1 MRLRS
6 LFLVLIAVTVVCLS
20 LAGGG
25 IYWVLAQSPLGL
37 KDGGTKLM
45 PEGAMFVPAQ
55 APAMV
60 SLLVN
65 PDRLEALLQLETP
78 LSQRRRSR
86 KELDEIKA
94 GLLAKTNLNYYADVK
109 GWLGDEI
116 TVAMTSL
123 DYDRNPENGR
133 KAGYLLV
140 VSAKDGES
148 AKEFL
153 QLFFSRSA
161 IAGDADLVFEPYQ
174 GVNLIYTRSRQTEET
189 SLASAVVGDR
199 YVLFANHPKVLRDA
213 INNVQATSINLAHS
227 ENYKAALATIKM
239 PRISVAY
246 ANLLALTKDLEGKP
260 TEPTPTLTL
269 AFGLDRQGLLAQSA
283 LSGVVKSETPQPL
296 LSEPI
301 AALSYLPSQTILTA
315 AGVDLQGFWQQI
327 LTGFG
332 ENSPISDL
340 FVGALNQWQDPW
352 GLNLPEDIFSW
363 VRGEYALSLLPND
376 SPGETQWLFVS
387 QRDEEDRDKIE
398 ANLAHLDDLAK
409 EQGLN
414 IGNVTLGEQP
424 VKIWAEFIASGGKI
438 DADVR
443 GVYTMLDD
451 YQLISNSLDAIAKAT
466 NPNFQSLAESATFQE
481 AIAPLPSENNGYL
494 YINWRKVRPIFEEK
508 FPGLRLLELA
518 GQPLFDRLHSLTLT
532 SIGNQEG
539 VSRATMLLKMG
550 LKDR

>member
-6 LFLVLIAVTVVCLS
+6 LFIILIAVVVISLS
-20 LAGGG
+20 VATGGLF
-25 IYWVLAQSPLGL
+25 WVLAQSPLDL
-37 KDGGTKLM
+37 EEGGTKLT
-45 PEGAMFVPAQ
+45 PEGAIFVPAR

-78 LSQRRRSR
+78 LLQRRRSR
-86 KELDEIKA
+86 RELDEIKS

-109 GWLGDEI
+109 GWLGNEVTI
-116 TVAMTSL
+116 AMTSL

-140 VSAKDGES
+140 VSAKDGEY

-174 GVNLIYTRSRQTEET
+174 GVNMIYTQSRQTGET
-189 SLASAVVGDR
+189 PLASAVVGDR

-213 INNVQATSINLAHS
+213 INNVQATGINLANS
-227 ENYKAALATIKM
+227 ENYQAALATIEM
-239 PRISVAY
+239 PRISIAY
-246 ANLLALTKDLEGKP
+246 VNLLALTKDLEGEP
-260 TEPTPTLTL
+260 TELAPTLTL
-269 AFGLDRQGLLAQSA
+269 AFALDPQGLLAQSA
-283 LSGVVKSETPQPL
+283 LSGVVKSEPPQPL

-301 AALSYLPSQTILTA
+301 QALNYLPSQTILTA

-332 ENSPISDL
+332 ENSPITDL
-340 FVGALNQWQDPW
+340 WVESLARWQDPR
-352 GLNLPEDIFSW
+352 GLDLPEDIFSW
-363 VRGEYALSLLPND
+363 VQGEYALSLLPD
-376 SPGETQWLFVS
+376 GAEGKTRWLFVA
-387 QRDEEDRDKIE
+387 RGEETEKEDI
-398 ANLAHLDDLAK
+398 ASHLSHLDDAAR
-409 EQGLN
+409 ERGLN
-414 IGNVTLGEQP
+414 VGTVKLGKQP
-424 VKIWAEFIASGGKI
+424 VKIWAKFVANGNKI
-438 DADVR
+438 DADVQ
-443 GVYTMLDD
+443 GVLTEIDD
-451 YQLISNSLDAIAKAT
+451 YQLISNALDAIAKVTDA
-466 NPNFQSLAESATFQE
+466 NFKSLAESSVFQD

-494 YINWRKVRPIFEEK
+494 YINWRKVRPLFEAQ

-532 SIGNQEG
+532 SIGNREG
-539 VSRATMLLKMG
+539 VSRATMLLKIG
-550 LKDR
+550 LKN